1 MAEQVEILFDLEPSE
16 RLAKEIETLHAKDIA
31 GRRIGEFLL
40 EQFKK
45 DQPLADAYRDR
56 KVMLNDVLRYVNS
69 MAEDLARTMHEG
81 IFEGCHDICI
91 DDATV
96 YGWVIHF
103 VQDGDLPENRPTM
116 EKIVSLTEE
125 EKEDAKAAAIKRYE
139 EEKYNELVEAEKA
152 KKEAE
157 AKRLARLAEK
167 EKKEREKYGQF
178 SLFDFDQED

>member
-16 RLAKEIETLHAKDIA
+16 RLAKEIETLHAKDIT
-31 GRRIGEFLL
+31 GKRIGEFLL

-69 MAEDLARTMHEG
+69 MAEDLAKTVYEDRHS
-81 IFEGCHDICI
+81 ICV

-96 YGWVIHF
+96 FGWVIHF

-116 EKIVSLTEE
+116 EKIVSLTDE

-139 EEKYNELVEAEKA
+139 EEKYNELVEAERK

-157 AKRLARLAEK
+157 AKRLAKLAEK

>member
-16 RLAKEIETLHAKDIA
+16 RLTKEIETLHAKDGT

-56 KVMLNDVLRYVNS
+56 KVMLNDVLGYVNS
-69 MAEDLARTMHEG
+69 MAEDLAKTIYG
-81 IFEGCHDICI
+81 GCHDICV

-96 YGWVIHF
+96 FGWVIHF

-139 EEKYNELVEAEKA
+139 EEKYNELVEAERK